1 MYDMYDV
8 YDKIQV
14 GGAKIKKFTFQF
26 LGRVKNVY
34 TSYIIHIQQHGVR
47 TPLYGGSFCQHK
59 HFTSY
64 YMASAYGVY

>member
-1 MYDMYDV
+1 MM

-14 GGAKIKKFTFQF
+14 GGAKIKKVYIQF
-26 LGRVKNVY
+26 LGGGKNVY
-34 TSYIIHIQQHGVR
+34 TIYIQQHGVR

-59 HFTSY
+59 HFTSH